1 MNIRVG
7 HTVGTKTTIS
17 VVRKEAWFFD
27 DVIDIVPMDI
37 IRRVLATDPLAQ
49 AKLEREAR
57 TQRDGVPGGMIG
69 ADIMDS
75 YFRQWHAQEAI
86 TDDELDWLLNG
97 TVG

>member
-1 MNIRVG
+1 
-7 HTVGTKTTIS
+7 

-57 TQRDGVPGGMIG
+57 IQRDGVPGGMIG